1 MFQNKMTANF
11 RVSPRSVL
19 CMLYYILVNIIYV
32 RGDNIKLK
40 ECNINE
46 NKECLPILSS
56 SLLSS
61 SSSTNHHSGS
71 IKKKIDDQLPQSTD
85 QQKQDELLLYLNIK
99 SANRTE
105 SLNKIKNVP
114 LVYYK
119 FKYDTI
125 PDRYQLGII
134 GPDAFKY
141 FPESIEVVS
150 SKTLFLKDR
159 STSSSRSNS
168 SNSNNV
174 NVGSSSSSNNNNNI
188 ILTNFPVVDKNVLF
202 MHGIVTLQ
210 EIIYKYEELNNII
223 YTYDNYTQQL
233 KKDIKNMLET
243 INKDI
248 SKIDYEKLNIIN
260 LEKEKVQQEIIL
272 ENEKINNEKL
282 IIMKQMEEDKIQL
295 EYEIEL
301 NQKKLLYNEE
311 IVKLNN
317 QEILNYEK
325 EIMKQKDLY
334 YQQSLLILSQT
345 KEVENK
351 IYENQKLIYEKNKID
366 IELQGK
372 LKQIKIEQEIEIEK
386 LQLQSKLDTE
396 RMINSIKTIT
406 LQINNI
412 LLQILSQPIKLLQF
426 LLIILL
432 LLFLYYIIKESIII
446 IRKYIQSRLGKP
458 SLVRETS
465 YSWSIVP
472 LFIYNLFYKKDKIL
486 IKNDRIMLEKEFCDI
501 ILSDDDK
508 ERVVNLALATRNTLQ
523 SGAPYRHG
531 E

>member
-1 MFQNKMTANF
+1 MTANF
-11 RVSPRSVL
+11 RVSPISVL
-19 CMLYYILVNIIYV
+19 CMLYYVLVNIIYV
-32 RGDNIKLK
+32 QGENIKSK

-56 SLLSS
+56 L
-61 SSSTNHHSGS
+61 STNHHTGS
-71 IKKKIDDQLPQSTD
+71 IKKRIDDQISSE
-85 QQKQDELLLYLNIK
+85 QQKQDDLLLYLNIK
-99 SANRTE
+99 SANRSE

-159 STSSSRSNS
+159 SSSTSSSGSRSNS

-174 NVGSSSSSNNNNNI
+174 NVSSSSSSSNNNNNI

-210 EIIYKYEELNNII
+210 ELIYKYEELNNII
-223 YTYDNYTQQL
+223 FTYDDYTQQL
-233 KKDIKNMLET
+233 KKDIKNMLES

-248 SKIDYEKLNIIN
+248 TKIDYEKLNMIN
-260 LEKEKVQQEIIL
+260 LEKEKIQQEIIL

-345 KEVENK
+345 KEDENK

-412 LLQILSQPIKLLQF
+412 LLQILSQPIQLLQF
-426 LLIILL
+426 LFIILL

-446 IRKYIQSRLGKP
+446 LRKYIQSRLGKP

-465 YSWSIVP
+465 YSYSILP
-472 LFIYNLFYKKDKIL
+472 IFIHNLFNKKDKIL

-531 E
+531 K

>member
-1 MFQNKMTANF
+1 MTANF
-11 RVSPRSVL
+11 RVSPISVL
-19 CMLYYILVNIIYV
+19 CMLYYVLVNIIYV
-32 RGDNIKLK
+32 RGDIIKLK
-40 ECNINE
+40 SNECNVNE

-61 SSSTNHHSGS
+61 SSTNHLSGS
-71 IKKKIDDQLPQSTD
+71 IKKRIDDQLPQSSE
-85 QQKQDELLLYLNIK
+85 QQKQDDLLLYLNIK

-168 SNSNNV
+168 SNINNV
-174 NVGSSSSSNNNNNI
+174 NVSSSSNNNNNNNI

-210 EIIYKYEELNNII
+210 ELIYKYEELNNII
-223 YTYDNYTQQL
+223 YTYDDYTQQL

-248 SKIDYEKLNIIN
+248 TKIDYEKLNMIN

-295 EYEIEL
+295 ENEIEL
-301 NQKKLLYNEE
+301 NQKKLFYNEE

-345 KEVENK
+345 KEDENK
-351 IYENQKLIYEKNKID
+351 IYENQKLIYEKNKIN

-412 LLQILSQPIKLLQF
+412 LLQILSQPIQLLQF
-426 LLIILL
+426 LFIILL

-472 LFIYNLFYKKDKIL
+472 IFIHNLFYKKDKIL